1 MLKGIYL
8 EKIKELPEFIRQM
21 SGLVI
26 LVIVIITFASKTV
39 NMQNNNCNKLN
50 KTYTNFPTISPV
62 SSNASILNNSL
73 RDFYIKTA
81 YNCCSPGYFKN
92 SLVDLCDPKLF
103 CTTVELPSHEPSQEP
118 TQQPS
123 QQPTQQPTEAII
135 RSQNFKNK
143 D

>member
-1 MLKGIYL
+1 MLDKLKNTYKNIIQNSDMTIQYILYL
-8 EKIKELPEFIRQM
+8 III
-21 SGLVI
+21 I

-81 YNCCSPGYFKN
+81 YNCCS
-92 SLVDLCDPKLF
+92 L
-103 CTTVELPSHEPSQEP
+103 
-118 TQQPS
+118 
-123 QQPTQQPTEAII
+123 EASGETSKP
-135 RSQNFKNK
+135 RS
-143 D
+143 